1 MPDTPTSQRAVFPAA
16 DLKRFLPTPALL
28 ILILVCIVLA
38 LLAPDSTALLR
49 YQRDAF
55 SAGEVWRLLT
65 ANLVHS
71 NVWHLLLNLL
81 AVIVLRALFSALLPT
96 RAWWTV
102 ALFCAFGNVLGVHLF
117 SDFDWYVGMSGALYG
132 VAVFGGAALLM
143 AGEKLIGAGVL
154 IWVIGRTVYEQI
166 YGASADL
173 AALIAVDVATS
184 AHLSGVISGVL
195 ATALLL
201 KWPPRH
207 AHASAGTTSET
218 R

>member
-1 MPDTPTSQRAVFPAA
+1 MKSATSSVSPLITQWRR
-16 DLKRFLPTPALL
+16 LLPTPALL
-28 ILILVCIVLA
+28 ILILICSALA
-38 LLAPDSTALLR
+38 LFAPDSTELLR

-55 SAGEVWRLLT
+55 SGGEFWRVLT

-81 AVIVLRALFSALLPT
+81 AVIVLRALFCDLLPA

-102 ALFCAFGNVLGVHLF
+102 ALLCAFGNVLGVHLF
-117 SDFDWYVGMSGALYG
+117 SEFDWYVGMSGALYG
-132 VAVFGGAALLM
+132 VAVFGGAALLLG
-143 AGEKLIGAGVL
+143 GEKLIGAGVL

-173 AALIAVDVATS
+173 AELIAVDVATS
-184 AHLSGVISGVL
+184 AHLSGVISGSL
-195 ATALLL
+195 ATVVLL
-201 KWPPRH
+201 KWRP
-207 AHASAGTTSET
+207 HASAGTTSET